1 MDAGDFARLTLQR
14 VQEQEK
20 ELTDEERIEIWAA
33 MLKACRDILPA
44 WLAIDDKH
52 MAEFKGRPD
61 FFRRMKSKASL
72 IEDTERELLDKR
84 RLRAIWEALCMEW
97 DATDHNGVQQ
107 AVEVMRCAYATP
119 RGKQDEDYALRRLTY
134 IWIPPGAEGHSIPEY
149 QTYARMMGMVKDVR

>member
-84 RLRAIWEALCMEW
+84 RLRAIWEALWNGMRQITMEFS
-97 DATDHNGVQQ
+97 
-107 AVEVMRCAYATP
+107 
-119 RGKQDEDYALRRLTY
+119 RRLRSCAALMQRRVGNKTR
-134 IWIPPGAEGHSIPEY
+134 IMHF
-149 QTYARMMGMVKDVR
+149 VD